1 MQLYLLAI
9 DYSVQYS
16 WMFFME
22 ALEFDSDWIRN
33 SKISSSSWQSVKG
46 RWAMPQHHTC
56 TYMAMFPPELPNY
69 FIQRFTSPGDVV
81 LDPFSG
87 RGTTPVQ
94 ACALGRYGI
103 GNDYNDLAY
112 ILTLGKLANPSL
124 EDVLQRLSELCDS
137 YRREEWLYFT
147 GVPRKIRMIFHPET
161 TRQLLYLQREL
172 DWRNSPVDSF
182 IGMILM
188 GAMNGASKGFLSL
201 SMPNTFSMGWNYVKK
216 YIDKNGLKRPNRDV
230 FPILE
235 ERCRKTLK
243 YGKLAK
249 NGRAILGDV
258 RKISQNVENGSVDM
272 VFTSPPYLKVIKYG
286 LYNWIRLW
294 WLIGSHESIDAKLDD
309 EHRLENYLKFIEEV
323 LRETMLVLNPNHGI
337 ACFVIGDV
345 KQLRT
350 AEVVWTDV
358 ASNFAG
364 VDANGNFK
372 KFRLLEI
379 VEDKIPDS
387 QKVTK
392 LWKSEDDK
400 SGKATPT
407 DRILI
412 LCHEDANPRILKNH
426 KEVAYERR
434 IK

>member
-1 MQLYLLAI
+1 M
-9 DYSVQYS
+9 VVP
-16 WMFFME
+16 
-22 ALEFDSDWIRN
+22 EFDSDWVRE
-33 SKISSSSWQSVKG
+33 SKISPSSWQSVKG

-69 FIQRFTSPGDVV
+69 FIQRFTSLGDTV

-94 ACALGRYGI
+94 ACALGRVGI

-112 ILTLGKLANPSL
+112 ILTLGKLANPGL
-124 EDVLQRLSELCDS
+124 EDVMKRLNQLSADYQRS
-137 YRREEWLYFT
+137 EWLNFK

-182 IGMILM
+182 LGMILM
-188 GAMNGASKGFLSL
+188 GAMHGASKGFLSI

-216 YIDKNGLKRPNRDV
+216 YIEKNQLKRPNRNV
-230 FPILE
+230 FIVLE
-235 ERCRKTLK
+235 ERCKKALK
-243 YGKLAK
+243 HGKLAID
-249 NGRAILGDV
+249 GQAILGDV
-258 RKISQNVENGSVDM
+258 RKISQTVEIGSIDLI
-272 VFTSPPYLKVIKYG
+272 FTSPPYLKVIKYG

-309 EHRLENYLKFIEEV
+309 EHRLDHYLEFMKEV
-323 LRETMLVLNPNHGI
+323 LRESMLVLNPKHGL

-345 KQLRT
+345 KEVRT
-350 AEVVWTDV
+350 AEVVWNEV
-358 ASNFAG
+358 ASKFEG
-364 VDANGNFK
+364 IDSNGNRK

-387 QKVTK
+387 EKVTK

-426 KEVAYERR
+426 KEVIYERR
-434 IK
+434 IY